1 MLSGDSLGA
10 HGQGPMTEVVVTL
23 RAPSMSAFGRSLQ
36 SASHHI
42 YMRQVDSAQTALA
55 TRITSALP
63 DAQVRWRYHLVAD
76 GMAVYLP
83 RSQAALLAK
92 IPGVARVWPNVRFHA
107 LRDTAA
113 AAASVAG
120 PQQIGADKL
129 WGPNFTTAGNG
140 MKIGIID
147 DGLQASHPYFNP
159 NGYQYPPGFPKGQ
172 TQYTTPKVI
181 VQRTFA
187 PLLPAWKYAND
198 PFDPVNSFHATHV
211 AGIAAGDYGEKALGN
226 TISGVAP
233 NAYLGNY
240 KALTTPLSG
249 GGLDGNAAEIAAAIE
264 AAVSDGMNV
273 INLSIGEPEVDPA
286 RDIVVQALDGAAAAG
301 VVPVVAAGND
311 FTDFGYGSVS
321 SPGNAPDAI
330 TVAAASSKDQIAYFS
345 SAGPTPDL
353 AADEARRDGAR
364 RERRLVSADLEHD
377 LGVAERNEHGDAA
390 RRRSGRA
397 PARAPPRLD
406 GCRGQVGSR
415 PDCGSGPQLERHR
428 GADDARGRRNDR
440 RPSC

>member
-1 MLSGDSLGA
+1 
-10 HGQGPMTEVVVTL
+10 MTEVVVSL
-23 RAPSMSAFGRSLQ
+23 RAPSLSAFGRSLQ

-42 YMRQVDSAQTALA
+42 YMRQVDSAQTELA
-55 TRITSALP
+55 TRITTTLP
-63 DAQVRWRYHLVAD
+63 DAQIRWRYHLVAD
-76 GMAVYLP
+76 GIAVYLP
-83 RSQAALLAK
+83 RSQAALLTK

-113 AAASVAG
+113 SVAG

-129 WGPNFTTAGNG
+129 WGPNFATAGNG
-140 MKIGIID
+140 MKIAVID

-159 NGYQYPPGFPKGQ
+159 NGFQYPPGFPKGQ

-187 PLLPAWKYAND
+187 PALPAWKYAND

-240 KALTTPLSG
+240 KALTTPLPG

-264 AAVSDGMNV
+264 SAVSDGMNV
-273 INLSIGEPEVDPA
+273 INLSIGEPEVDPS

-321 SPGNAPDAI
+321 SPGNTPDAI
-330 TVAAASSKDQIAYFS
+330 TVAAASSTDQIAYFS
-345 SAGPTPDL
+345 SAGPTPVSLQMKPDVTAPGVDVVSSL
-353 AADEARRDGAR
+353 PTSSVTWGLLSGTSMATPHVAGA
-364 RERRLVSADLEHD
+364 
-377 LGVAERNEHGDAA
+377 VA
-390 RRRSGRA
+390 
-397 PARAPPRLD
+397 LL
-406 GCRGQVGSR
+406 
-415 PDCGSGPQLERHR
+415 LERHPNWTVAEIKSALVQTADPVL
-428 GADDARGRRNDR
+428 GARTAPRCRRRARAAESSTFPVRIPR
-440 RPSC
+440 